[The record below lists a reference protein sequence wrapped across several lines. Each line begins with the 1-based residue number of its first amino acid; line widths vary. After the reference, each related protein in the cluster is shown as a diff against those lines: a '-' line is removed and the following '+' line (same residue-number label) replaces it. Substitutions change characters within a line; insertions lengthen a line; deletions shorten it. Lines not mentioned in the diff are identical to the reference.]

1 MESHSLAIMVTF
13 GNDSANIVLAL
24 ALVCM
29 PRTARIVRSS
39 TLSAK
44 GEGYIEATRAVGC
57 SAWRTLYYHI
67 LPNIFPSLVV
77 QATFVFAY
85 AVLGEAG
92 LSFIGVGI
100 QPPTPSLGNIIGD
113 ARSIIRE
120 GPWMTFLPG
129 ITIFFLVMAINLLG
143 DGLREVLD
151 PKRKL
156 IGGK

>member
-1 MESHSLAIMVTF
+1 MGF
-13 GNDSANIVLAL
+13 
-24 ALVCM
+24 
-29 PRTARIVRSS
+29 S
-39 TLSAK
+39 T
-44 GEGYIEATRAVGC
+44 
-57 SAWRTLYYHI
+57 WRTLSRHV
-67 LPNIFPSLVV
+67 LPNIFPSLAV

-129 ITIFFLVMAINLLG
+129 GMIFLLVMSINLLG
-143 DGLREVLD
+143 DGMREVLD

-156 IGGK
+156 LGGK